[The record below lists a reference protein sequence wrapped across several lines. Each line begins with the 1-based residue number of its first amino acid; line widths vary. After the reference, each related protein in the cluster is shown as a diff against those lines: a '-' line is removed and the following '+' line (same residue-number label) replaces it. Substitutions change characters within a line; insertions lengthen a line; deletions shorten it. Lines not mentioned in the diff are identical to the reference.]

1 LLSAIAPSGVSNT
14 GTCTKKVKA
23 QRSHAGVHQNKYLGL
38 GNSRKT
44 NIYIAEDK
52 MMFVVPFQGD

>member
-1 LLSAIAPSGVSNT
+1 LLSAIAPSGVCNT

-23 QRSHAGVHQNKYLGL
+23 QRSHAGVHQKKHLGL
-38 GNSRKT
+38 GNTR
-44 NIYIAEDK
+44 NIYIYIADYK